1 MTRPP
6 ALTETVTAKTDKGNE
21 ETSPTLRAKLLFAAL
36 CACLLTAPAF
46 AQGGAAPG
54 FGDYPAAAAFRGRAA
69 ALKLTT
75 PPARGYRTRLREG
88 ARRAVNFAGRYKLHT
103 WSCGTGCL
111 QTALIDAKT
120 GDVFFPE
127 ELNGFIACY
136 YGDAAVESLE
146 EALQFQKG
154 SRLIVMSGYP
164 TGERGKPEPKKGLYY
179 YEWDGRGLRLL
190 KFVEKGEGC

>member
-1 MTRPP
+1 MRLLLNSIRVCSGRRGARVSATTPRPSY
-6 ALTETVTAKTDKGNE
+6 K
-21 ETSPTLRAKLLFAAL
+21 
-36 CACLLTAPAF
+36 
-46 AQGGAAPG
+46 
-54 FGDYPAAAAFRGRAA
+54 GRAA

-75 PPARGYRTRLREG
+75 PTARNYRTRLREG

-111 QTALIDAKT
+111 QTAFIDAKT

-136 YGDAAVESLE
+136 YGSQPVNDLE

-164 TGERGKPEPKKGLYY
+164 YSERGKDEPKKGLYY
-179 YEWDGRGLRLL
+179 YEWTGTEL
-190 KFVEKGEGC
+190 KLVKFEAKDEEC

>member
-1 MTRPP
+1 
-6 ALTETVTAKTDKGNE
+6 LKI
-21 ETSPTLRAKLLFAAL
+21 KLLFAAL
-36 CACLLTAPAF
+36 CVCFLTLSPL
-46 AQGGAAPG
+46 AQGGGAPSFGQYAAPV
-54 FGDYPAAAAFRGRAA
+54 YKGRAA

-75 PPARGYRTRLREG
+75 RQARGYRTRLREG

-111 QTALIDAKT
+111 QTAFIDAKT
-120 GDVFFPE
+120 GEVFFPA

-136 YGDAAVESLE
+136 YGTEPVNDLE

-164 TGERGKPEPKKGLYY
+164 YGERGKDEPKKGLYY
-179 YEWDGRGLRLL
+179 YEWTGAEL
-190 KFVEKGEGC
+190 KLVRFEAKGEGC